1 MICHPQ
7 VQTVGGRD
15 VIDGLVNINVD
26 TTTGQ
31 IISYGDS
38 AFVPT
43 VPCKSGSAPLLNQMV
58 FGVSSGAAEKKLC
71 TGSAKEVVD
80 TNAAPIDP
88 RLAMANFI
96 LQAAPG
102 LLDEHRSLDDLL
114 NTISVSHSITGEEA
128 SIKLLNVPG
137 AVEDVPAKLSYIQ
150 REDGS
155 LALTW
160 SFEYQMNDSWYEAHI
175 SAAQDASD
183 AAVPLMVVDVR
194 QATLYLS
201 QY

>member
-1 MICHPQ
+1 
-7 VQTVGGRD
+7 
-15 VIDGLVNINVD
+15 
-26 TTTGQ
+26 
-31 IISYGDS
+31 
-38 AFVPT
+38 
-43 VPCKSGSAPLLNQMV
+43 
-58 FGVSSGAAEKKLC
+58 
-71 TGSAKEVVD
+71 
-80 TNAAPIDP
+80 
-88 RLAMANFI
+88 MANFI